1 MNNVHIKEDFTS
13 DKFFYI
19 YSRRERMASTILE
32 DVSNALNSWMQR
44 ITNLESRIDQTVDY
58 REAVINSLEGQV
70 LDGLIT
76 DLDSRELQFI
86 LDSWINLYISILHYN
101 VGVASVDRDIFTY
114 LLRLLAANQ
123 ISEDFFIEV
132 ALEVCRGTV
141 NSL

>member
-1 MNNVHIKEDFTS
+1 
-13 DKFFYI
+13 
-19 YSRRERMASTILE
+19 MASTILE

-101 VGVASVDRDIFTY
+101 IGVVSVDRDIFTY